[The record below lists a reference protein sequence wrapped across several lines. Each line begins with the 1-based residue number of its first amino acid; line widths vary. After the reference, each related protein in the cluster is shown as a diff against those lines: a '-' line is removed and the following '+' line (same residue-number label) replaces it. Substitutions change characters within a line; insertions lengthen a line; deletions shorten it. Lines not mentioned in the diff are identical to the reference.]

1 MAMTAA
7 KLCPCDKKMTLPD
20 GVSND
25 CPYCG
30 KPLALDKEEAKS
42 AYGAFGSKRNFIIFL
57 VADVIF
63 TLVIIAVI
71 LCFNV
76 FKS

>member
-1 MAMTAA
+1 MAMTAG

-30 KPLALDKEEAKS
+30 KPLVLDKGEAKS
-42 AYGAFGSKRNFIIFL
+42 VYGAFGSKRNFIIFL
-57 VADVIF
+57 IVDAVF
-63 TLVIIAVI
+63 TLVILAII
-71 LCFNV
+71 LYFNV